1 MLSMDAYSMDLRR
14 RVLAACDAGE
24 KTKEVAKR
32 FSVCTAWVRRLKQRR
47 REDGSI
53 APRPIKRV
61 GKPKLDEAARARVLE
76 WVNQKPDSTLE
87 ELRHRIDQELDIRI
101 SIGALWE
108 TLRRMKLSF
117 KKSRRT
123 RPSSRVRTW
132 SSSVRTGTSN

>member
-1 MLSMDAYSMDLRR
+1 MEAYSLDLRR
-14 RVLAACDAGE
+14 RVLAACDAGG
-24 KTKEVAKR
+24 KTKQVAR
-32 FSVCTAWVRRLKQRR
+32 TFSVSPAWVRRLKQRR

-53 APRPIKRV
+53 APRLIKRV
-61 GKPKLDEAARARVLE
+61 GKTKLDDAARIRLLE

-87 ELRHRIDQELDIRI
+87 ELRQRIDAELNIRI

-123 RPSSRVRTW
+123 QPSNGVRTW
-132 SSSVRTGTSN
+132 SSNVNAGTSS